1 MANELELSQ
10 TGDVI
15 SESRVAQVVSWY
27 LIFRDKLKQL
37 HKSKK
42 GRGFDL
48 GDNKIVDCAITAA
61 ENYTSIQSE
70 QAFDRERG
78 SQATAILDTT
88 RFKNIIVP
96 VDGTDSEKEAIARV
110 ARYCILMQDIELKKQ
125 ERQEW
130 EAARSAR
137 IKAYFEPSKGLV
149 PEIGIACAVGGVSVG
164 IYSAAV
170 GVGLV
175 AALSGPIGWGLLA
188 GVAMLAFCAIQIGKY
203 GRFEAVL
210 SQEAKSQ
217 DEALAKV
224 EKAVV
229 EIEGNV
235 LSNLYRE
242 NLDKFYRQR
251 EELGLSFES
260 KKGVHRSVRA
270 ENLAHKRAK
279 SLPMSQ
285 EQDNTSASKKRSAS
299 HEGLKNSS
307 KVKPGKI

>member
-15 SESRVAQVVSWY
+15 SESREAQVVSWY

-48 GDNKIVDCAITAA
+48 GDNKIVDCAVTAA
-61 ENYTSIQSE
+61 ENYISIQEE
-70 QAFDRERG
+70 QARKV
-78 SQATAILDTT
+78 ATGKTIPTLDTT

-96 VDGTDSEKEAIARV
+96 VDGADSEKEAIARV
-110 ARYCILMQDIELKKQ
+110 ARYCILMQDMELKKQ

-130 EAARSAR
+130 EATRPGR

-164 IYSAAV
+164 VYSAAV

-175 AALSGPIGWGLLA
+175 AALSGPIGLGLLA

-203 GRFEAVL
+203 WRFETVL

-224 EKAVV
+224 EKAVA
-229 EIEGNV
+229 EIEGRA
-235 LSNLYRE
+235 LDNLYQK
-242 NLDKFYRQR
+242 NLGKF
-251 EELGLSFES
+251 EAGLGLSFER
-260 KKGVHRSVRA
+260 KKEVHRSVRA
-270 ENLAHKRAK
+270 EDFARKRAK
-279 SLPMSQ
+279 SLSMSH
-285 EQDNTSASKKRSAS
+285 EQHKTPTAPKRSAS
-299 HEGLKNSS
+299 HEGVKNSS

>member
-15 SESRVAQVVSWY
+15 SESREAQVVSWY

-48 GDNKIVDCAITAA
+48 DDKKIVDCAITAA
-61 ENYTSIQSE
+61 ENYTSIQEE
-70 QAFDRERG
+70 QARKVAG
-78 SQATAILDTT
+78 GKVTPTLDTK

-110 ARYCILMQDIELKKQ
+110 ARYCILMQDMELKKQ

-130 EAARSAR
+130 EATRPRR

-175 AALSGPIGWGLLA
+175 TALSGPIGWGLLA

-203 GRFEAVL
+203 WRFEAVL

-217 DEALAKV
+217 DEALANL

-229 EIEGNV
+229 EIEGSV

-260 KKGVHRSVRA
+260 KKDVHRSVRA
-270 ENLAHKRAK
+270 EDFAHKRAK